1 MSARRATRALIVNLT
16 RFGDLLQ
23 TSPAIATLRAH
34 HPGVEVTLLA
44 ERNFADVCDDVPG
57 VDRVFR
63 VDLDRLGGLMLR
75 GGGALLDGYRY
86 VEDLLAE
93 LRAAEYD
100 LALNYSSSRMT
111 AVFMGLLG
119 IRDVRGWSMTP
130 DGFRV
135 IHHPWARLFATMC
148 LNRRVATF
156 NLVDYYREMAGGGGG
171 AQSLRYVVRPDADA
185 AAAALLADA
194 CVTAETSLVGL
205 QLGASREI
213 RQWPAAA
220 FAALGRALVGAGH
233 RVVLV
238 GGRGDRALATA
249 VAAEIG
255 DGVIDACGK
264 TGIAELGALLRRLD
278 ALVTGDTGPMHMA
291 VAVGTPVVGL
301 FFGPASPFDTGPYAP
316 DNVLLHANA
325 PCAPC
330 DHNVTCLQPFC
341 RTELEPQ
348 LVAAVVESRLGG
360 DWPALDRLA
369 RSTAT
374 ARLYRT
380 AFDAD
385 GRYGCD
391 LLGRLPARAEDELR
405 RAYRATCL
413 ALLTNAPLPRPHAT
427 TVDGAPF
434 AGIGRLARDGR
445 TLATRLG
452 AAVRGAPDAGTS
464 FEEIARLGRELD
476 ALDRVI
482 AEHGGAHP
490 DTAVLAQMFRF
501 GKENLEDAD
510 VATLAA
516 ATGTLYDELAR
527 GADCM
532 TTLLGGA
539 AIEEEI
545 DDGRL
550 HQ

>member
-57 VDRVFR
+57 VDHVVR

-75 GGGALLDGYRY
+75 GGAALLDGYRY
-86 VEDLLAE
+86 VEEVLAE
-93 LRAAEYD
+93 LRAADYD
-100 LALNYSSSRMT
+100 VALNYSSSRMT

-148 LNRRVATF
+148 LNRRVAAF

-171 AQSLRYVVRPDADA
+171 VEPLRYVVREDAER

-194 CVTAETSLVGL
+194 GVRDGVPLVGL

-220 FAALGRALVGAGH
+220 FGALGRALAGAGH

-238 GGRGDRALATA
+238 GGRGDRALAAA

-255 DGVIDACGK
+255 GGVVDACGK

-316 DNVLLHANA
+316 DNVVLHANA

-341 RTELEPQ
+341 RTEIEPQ
-348 LVAAVVESRLGG
+348 LVAAVVGARLAG
-360 DWPALDRLA
+360 DWATLDRLA
-369 RSTAT
+369 QTTAT

-385 GRYGCD
+385 GRYRCD
-391 LLGRLPARAEDELR
+391 LLGTRPARAEDELR

-413 ALLTNAPLPRPHAT
+413 ALLANAPLPRPQAAR
-427 TVDGAPF
+427 VDAAPF
-434 AGIGRLARDGR
+434 SGVAQLARDGSA
-445 TLATRLG
+445 LAARLRR
-452 AAVRGAPDAGTS
+452 AVGREP

-476 ALDRVI
+476 ALDRMI
-482 AEHGGAHP
+482 AEHGGAQP
-490 DTAVLAQMFRF
+490 DTAVLTQMFKF

-516 ATGTLYDELAR
+516 ATRTLYDELAR

-539 AIEEEI
+539 AIEEES